1 MFTLCLIGKEKTENL
16 ENMWY
21 LKGGHICQIEIR
33 EFYQL
38 VGVLGQIEQL
48 ASL

>member
-1 MFTLCLIGKEKTENL
+1 MWSL
-16 ENMWY
+16 E
-21 LKGGHICQIEIR
+21 GGHICQIEIR

-38 VGVLGQIEQL
+38 VVALSQIEEV

>member
-1 MFTLCLIGKEKTENL
+1 
-16 ENMWY
+16 MWD
-21 LKGGHICQIEIR
+21 LKGRHICQIEIR

-38 VGVLGQIEQL
+38 VGVLGQIEQV